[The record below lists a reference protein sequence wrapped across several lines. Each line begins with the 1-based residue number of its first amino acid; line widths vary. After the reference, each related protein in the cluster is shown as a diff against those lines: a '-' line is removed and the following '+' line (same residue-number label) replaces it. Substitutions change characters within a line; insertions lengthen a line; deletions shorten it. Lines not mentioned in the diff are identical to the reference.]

1 MRADMD
7 SSFIRVRSNIA
18 TGFNRFTDISIR

>member
-1 MRADMD
+1 MSAEID
-7 SSFIRVRSNIA
+7 SGFIRVRSNIA